1 MQGADW
7 LIVEI
12 YCLVE
17 KGAPARHAAG
27 KTKSRR
33 TFKDK
38 PRNENKERKMDSEA
52 YNLSGF
58 TRVNIRFA
66 MEVEIVR
73 SDSFSVNVSGSD
85 TFLDNVDVYL
95 EGDKLVLGY
104 DLNLMSFLTAP
115 FTHARARITMPEL
128 KELNIAGAARGTV
141 RGFASQNDFDLY
153 VSGAS
158 RLEISDMSVGN
169 MKWDLSGASRIN
181 GQIKTSGDIDF
192 NITGASRIDLKG
204 SARDI
209 RVHATGASH
218 IDLDDFPVRNAN
230 VRMTGAS
237 RSMVKPSGKLD
248 VVLEGASNLEY
259 DGQVTMGEVRISGA
273 STFKKK

>member
-1 MQGADW
+1 MGT
-7 LIVEI
+7 E
-12 YCLVE
+12 E
-17 KGAPARHAAG
+17 
-27 KTKSRR
+27 
-33 TFKDK
+33 F
-38 PRNENKERKMDSEA
+38 
-52 YNLSGF
+52 NLSGF
-58 TRVNIRFA
+58 TRINVRFA

-73 SDSFSVNVSGSD
+73 SDSYSVSVSGSD

-104 DLNLMSFLTAP
+104 DLNVMSFLAAP
-115 FTHARARITMPEL
+115 FAHARARIALPEL

-141 RGFASQNDFDLY
+141 TGFNSPNDFALY

-158 RLEISDMSVGN
+158 RLEIVDMSVGN

-181 GQIKTSGDIDF
+181 GQIKAAGDIDF

-209 RVHATGASH
+209 IVHATGASH
-218 IDLDDFPVRNAN
+218 IDLDGFPDRNAN

-237 RSMVKPSGKLD
+237 RSMVNLTGKLD

-259 DGQVTMGEVRISGA
+259 EGQFTMGEIKITGA